1 MHACECKDLNW
12 IVAYGVEIW
21 IREREDDG
29 QDWRRNVLE
38 DGGPEYGDL
47 PILGA
52 VGDGGVE
59 VTV

>member
-1 MHACECKDLNW
+1 MHASECEDLNW

-52 VGDGGVE
+52 VGNGGVE